1 MSTQSS
7 EPLDPLQERHSRARR
22 RRARRMLT
30 QLRADEREAFLED
43 LGQIVT
49 PGVELFLYSLL
60 AGALVG
66 LGFRL
71 EQRALLVA
79 GALLAP
85 RMGPVLGI
93 ALSAVSGSTRFFLRM
108 VAGFLI
114 SAVLFTAASGASG
127 GIASTNP
134 SYLLAHGHT
143 QLNLIDFGLVMVGA
157 GMMAYFLAREER
169 LPALPSAAVAYE
181 LGLPLGA
188 AAVGLIQLD
197 PDLWQGALLTFG
209 LHLAWTIAVAVAVL
223 AALGFRPLTGASGS
237 LAAAVILMGLVV
249 VLSTAGLGASV
260 LASLPTATPTPSPT
274 PTATAT
280 GTATNTPTITAT
292 PTATGTAT
300 GTPTAT
306 ATATATPQPALVSET
321 GGTGAV
327 VRVTPDPL
335 AQHVGFVEEG
345 TQVLMLEGPEEA
357 GEFVWWLIR
366 FTNKQGETLE
376 GWLINE
382 YMATVTPGPS
392 PTQ

>member
-30 QLRADEREAFLED
+30 QLRADEREAFLEE

-66 LGFRL
+66 FGFRF

-85 RMGPVLGI
+85 RMGPLLGI

-108 VAGFLI
+108 IAGFLI
-114 SAVLFTAASGASG
+114 SAALFAVVAGAAG
-127 GIASTNP
+127 GLAANNT

-143 QLNLIDFGLVMVGA
+143 QLNLVDFGLVMVGS
-157 GMMAYFLAREER
+157 GLMAYFLAREER

-181 LGLPLGA
+181 IGLPLGA
-188 AAVGLIQLD
+188 AAIGLVQMD
-197 PDLWQGALLTFG
+197 ADLWQGALLTFG
-209 LHLAWTIAVAVAVL
+209 LHFAWAIAVAVIVL
-223 AALGFRPLTGASGS
+223 AVLGFRPLTGASGS
-237 LAAAVILMGLVV
+237 LAAAVILMGLVA

-260 LASLPTATPTPSPT
+260 LASLPTPTPTPSPT
-274 PTATAT
+274 PTATTT
-280 GTATNTPTITAT
+280 GTPTNTPTITAT
-292 PTATGTAT
+292 ATATDTPT
-300 GTPTAT
+300 ITPTAT
-306 ATATATPQPALVSET
+306 QTATPTPQPARVSQT

-327 VRVTPDPL
+327 VRENPDIL
-335 AQHVGFVEEG
+335 GVHVGFVEEG
-345 TQVLMLEGPEEA
+345 SDVFIIAGPQQVDDA
-357 GEFVWWLIR
+357 VWWFIR
-366 FTNKQGETLE
+366 FTNKQGDTLE
-376 GWLINE
+376 GWLLGE

-392 PTQ
+392 PTP

>member
-7 EPLDPLQERHSRARR
+7 EHLDPLQERHSRARR

-30 QLRADEREAFLED
+30 QLRADEREAFLEE

-60 AGALVG
+60 AGLLVG
-66 LGFRL
+66 LGFRF

-108 VAGFLI
+108 LAGFLI
-114 SAVLFTAASGASG
+114 SGVLFGVVAGAAGT
-127 GIASTNP
+127 IASYNN
-134 SYLLAHGHT
+134 SYLLANGHT

-157 GMMAYFLAREER
+157 GLMAYFLAREGR

-188 AAVGLIQLD
+188 AAIGLARMD
-197 PDLWQGALLTFG
+197 PELWQGALLMFG
-209 LHLAWTIAVAVAVL
+209 LHLAWAIAVAVAVL
-223 AALGFRPLTGASGS
+223 AVLGFRPLTGASGS
-237 LAAAVILMGLVV
+237 LAAAVVLMGLVV

-260 LASLPTATPTPSPT
+260 LASLPTPTPTPSPT

-280 GTATNTPTITAT
+280 GTPTNTPTIT
-292 PTATGTAT
+292 
-300 GTPTAT
+300 PTAT
-306 ATATATPQPALVSET
+306 ATSTPTITPTATQTATPTPQPAQVSQT

-327 VRVTPDPL
+327 VRVVPNPL
-335 AQHVGFVEEG
+335 GSHVGFVEEG
-345 TQVLMLEGPEEA
+345 TEILLLEGPEQVDEA
-357 GEFVWWLIR
+357 IWWFIR
-366 FTNKQGETLE
+366 FTNKQDETLE
-376 GWLINE
+376 GWLLGE
-382 YMATVTPGPS
+382 YLATVTPGPS
-392 PTQ
+392 PTP